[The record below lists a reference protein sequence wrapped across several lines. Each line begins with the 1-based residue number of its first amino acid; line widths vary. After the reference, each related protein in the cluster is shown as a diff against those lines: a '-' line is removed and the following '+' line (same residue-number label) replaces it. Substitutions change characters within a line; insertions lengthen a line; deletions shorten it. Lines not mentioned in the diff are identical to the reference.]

1 MVSDALVKSHGR
13 VAWQGLVDGLV
24 VDRGMVQ
31 CRGARVA
38 DLEVCS
44 ACVEIRPIV
53 INRRPDSE
61 LETGLLAGR
70 VRAGE
75 VCPQDSPGS

>member
-1 MVSDALVKSHGR
+1 MVSDALVKPHGR

-31 CRGARVA
+31 CRGACVA

-44 ACVEIRPIV
+44 TCVEVRPIV
-53 INRRPDSE
+53 INRRPDGQ

-70 VRAGE
+70 VRAGD
-75 VCPQDSPGS
+75 VRP